1 MSDPRRRKIP
11 QRHLQPRLRCLYL
24 SAKEMERALV
34 KERMRCDRYQHWF
47 SLIVI
52 ELLPSRRI
60 SSDARHQ
67 SHQNRNE
74 HEQLLRLGK
83 YLRRRLR
90 LTDERGMLLKGGVGI
105 MLPMTDVFGARRVL
119 HDIVSSMRDEG
130 VEMEANIF
138 CYDPVPS
145 QHDLGTMGDSE
156 DSEPSSVDLE
166 HDPVGRESAPSDEL
180 IDTTPRS
187 SSTAATTTA
196 RKHSIRPQVDPFR
209 SIDTAHDHIRR
220 SRNADHL
227 AYFAPS
233 FPTWKRLIDIVG
245 STCGIV
251 IATPIVLAAGLAI
264 KLTSRGPV
272 FFRQVRAGQYGR
284 PFTMYKLR
292 TMVVNAEELKSTLLD
307 LNERDGPAFK
317 MKNDPRVTRLGHFL
331 RKTGIDE
338 IPQLWNVLIGDMSI
352 VGPRPLPCHE
362 DRDCEHWHRQ
372 RLDTKPGLTCIW
384 QISKSRD
391 VSFEEWMRM
400 DLRYARTRTLR
411 HDIALMF
418 KTIGAVILGRVGH

>member
-11 QRHLQPRLRCLYL
+11 QRQLQPRLRCLYL

-34 KERMRCDRYQHWF
+34 KERMRCDRYRQWF

-52 ELLPSRRI
+52 ELLPSP
-60 SSDARHQ
+60 
-67 SHQNRNE
+67 NRSAP
-74 HEQLLRLGK
+74 EQLLLLGK
-83 YLRRRLR
+83 FFRRRLR
-90 LTDERGMLLKGGVGI
+90 LTDERGMLLKGGVGVL
-105 MLPMTDVFGARRVL
+105 LPMTDVIGARRVL
-119 HDIVSSMRDEG
+119 RDIVSSMRHEG
-130 VEMEANIF
+130 IGIEGNIF
-138 CYDPVPS
+138 CYDPAPS
-145 QHDLGTMGDSE
+145 QKDQGPLVDPEDE
-156 DSEPSSVDLE
+156 DSEQSEAGLDK
-166 HDPVGRESAPSDEL
+166 DPFGQGMKLSHER
-180 IDTTPRS
+180 IDTTLSR

-196 RKHSIRPQVDPFR
+196 RQHAARPQVEAFS
-209 SIDTAHDHIRR
+209 SIDAEQGLIRS
-220 SRNADHL
+220 SRNLDHL
-227 AYFAPS
+227 SYFAPR
-233 FPTWKRLIDIVG
+233 FPAWKRLIDVMG
-245 STCGIV
+245 SMCGIV
-251 IATPIVLAAGLAI
+251 IATPIMLVAGLAI
-264 KLTSRGPV
+264 KLTSRGPI
-272 FFRQVRAGQYGR
+272 FFRQVRAGQFGQ

-292 TMVVNAEELKSTLLD
+292 TMVVNAEDLKSTLLD

-317 MKNDPRVTRLGHFL
+317 MKNDPRVTKLGYFL

-338 IPQLWNVLIGDMSI
+338 IPQLWNVLIGEMSI

-400 DLRYARTRTLR
+400 DLRYARSRTIR

>member
-1 MSDPRRRKIP
+1 
-11 QRHLQPRLRCLYL
+11 
-24 SAKEMERALV
+24 
-34 KERMRCDRYQHWF
+34 
-47 SLIVI
+47 
-52 ELLPSRRI
+52 
-60 SSDARHQ
+60 
-67 SHQNRNE
+67 
-74 HEQLLRLGK
+74 
-83 YLRRRLR
+83 
-90 LTDERGMLLKGGVGI
+90 
-105 MLPMTDVFGARRVL
+105 
-119 HDIVSSMRDEG
+119 
-130 VEMEANIF
+130 
-138 CYDPVPS
+138 
-145 QHDLGTMGDSE
+145 
-156 DSEPSSVDLE
+156 
-166 HDPVGRESAPSDEL
+166 
-180 IDTTPRS
+180 
-187 SSTAATTTA
+187 
-196 RKHSIRPQVDPFR
+196 
-209 SIDTAHDHIRR
+209 
-220 SRNADHL
+220 
-227 AYFAPS
+227 
-233 FPTWKRLIDIVG
+233 
-245 STCGIV
+245 
-251 IATPIVLAAGLAI
+251 
-264 KLTSRGPV
+264 
-272 FFRQVRAGQYGR
+272 
-284 PFTMYKLR
+284 MYKLR